1 MITGVIGMVK
11 NIVSAV
17 LFGIGMSCIWCV
29 ALHSAAGIG
38 LGILFGVAFASSIGL
53 IRKGRKKTD
62 SEKNTDE
69 VVK

>member
-1 MITGVIGMVK
+1 MGVIGMAK
-11 NIVSAV
+11 NIISVV

-38 LGILFGVAFASSIGL
+38 LGILFGVAFAAPMGL
-53 IRKGRKKTD
+53 IFKGREKTD

>member
-1 MITGVIGMVK
+1 MGVIGMAK
-11 NIVSAV
+11 NIISAV

-38 LGILFGVAFASSIGL
+38 LGILFGVAFAISTGL
-53 IRKGRKKTD
+53 IHKGREKTD
-62 SEKNTDE
+62 NENKKDE

>member
-1 MITGVIGMVK
+1 MGVIGMAK
-11 NIVSAV
+11 NIISAV

-38 LGILFGVAFASSIGL
+38 LGILFGVAFAISTGL
-53 IRKGRKKTD
+53 IHKGREKTD